1 WRGFCS
7 GHGASAVTPTS
18 AAGSRLAMH
27 PTCVLLDTFSQESMA
42 WRLATPLSRQAGTKL
57 STSTL
62 VPSVQNLA
70 LELTF
75 QVRND
80 LKKVHNFLQC
90 FPNVETLHIRSE
102 KARGESTGKVGLKFW
117 LEGGPITCIRQHLK
131 KIIFH
136 DFRGST
142 NETAFLKFIAE
153 NARVLKNMVIVVSD
167 WLLSSGVDA
176 RAILKH
182 LTCAKWASGAC
193 KFQVFKSILREGE
206 RPVYGVL
213 LASEVL
219 PSDPFDKI
227 YYREPLL

>member
-1 WRGFCS
+1 
-7 GHGASAVTPTS
+7 
-18 AAGSRLAMH
+18 
-27 PTCVLLDTFSQESMA
+27 
-42 WRLATPLSRQAGTKL
+42 
-57 STSTL
+57 
-62 VPSVQNLA
+62 
-70 LELTF
+70 
-75 QVRND
+75 
-80 LKKVHNFLQC
+80 
-90 FPNVETLHIRSE
+90 
-102 KARGESTGKVGLKFW
+102 
-117 LEGGPITCIRQHLK
+117 GGPITCIRQHLK